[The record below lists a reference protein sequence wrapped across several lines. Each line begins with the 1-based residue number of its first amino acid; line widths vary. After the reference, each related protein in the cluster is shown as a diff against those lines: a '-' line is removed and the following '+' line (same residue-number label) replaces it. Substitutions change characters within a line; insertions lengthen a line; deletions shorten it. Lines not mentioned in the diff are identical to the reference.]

1 MDFKDIV
8 QKFIAP
14 LFSIKENVI
23 CGQESLERMPQ
34 SYCSIGVANQ
44 ILILRREKIKNG
56 DKIEL
61 KRTQAFSVEERSI
74 ANEFL
79 RFLNDG
85 NLYNTVSELDFSV
98 YPKVLELT
106 MLKTVMPD
114 ISNDA
119 FFRDLSFLFDYWSNR
134 TYEGNKISF
143 AIKVPKKIEENESYF
158 NECKQDY
165 FASLSNGV
173 DEFIQLNKHGEVDK
187 IIFCEKKDLKE
198 LAPLR
203 FLKLAKASDKCV
215 IVALTRNSEILIF
228 KDGKVWAAKR
238 NMQWILYTHD
248 TYLKKMGL
256 GIPKWTQNL
265 KETMYQTA
273 LDTSY
278 TKTGAILA
286 MLFYD
291 ENKEEIDNVIGKDKL
306 IISENETNKKI
317 KTICNLIKKNNGEL
331 YKFQELNRSLRAE
344 LASMDGAFIFSTTGK
359 ILAVGAIINQVDK
372 GQNNGGG
379 RSAATKMLAKYGIA
393 MKISNDTYIE
403 CYATEKNSA
412 GKSAKPQ
419 LLFSIGNKTT

>member
-143 AIKVPKKIEENESYF
+143 AIKVPKKIEENERHHQY
-158 NECKQDY
+158 
-165 FASLSNGV
+165 
-173 DEFIQLNKHGEVDK
+173 
-187 IIFCEKKDLKE
+187 
-198 LAPLR
+198 
-203 FLKLAKASDKCV
+203 
-215 IVALTRNSEILIF
+215 
-228 KDGKVWAAKR
+228 VW
-238 NMQWILYTHD
+238 
-248 TYLKKMGL
+248 
-256 GIPKWTQNL
+256 
-265 KETMYQTA
+265 
-273 LDTSY
+273 
-278 TKTGAILA
+278 
-286 MLFYD
+286 
-291 ENKEEIDNVIGKDKL
+291 
-306 IISENETNKKI
+306 
-317 KTICNLIKKNNGEL
+317 
-331 YKFQELNRSLRAE
+331 
-344 LASMDGAFIFSTTGK
+344 
-359 ILAVGAIINQVDK
+359 
-372 GQNNGGG
+372 
-379 RSAATKMLAKYGIA
+379 
-393 MKISNDTYIE
+393 
-403 CYATEKNSA
+403 
-412 GKSAKPQ
+412 
-419 LLFSIGNKTT
+419 